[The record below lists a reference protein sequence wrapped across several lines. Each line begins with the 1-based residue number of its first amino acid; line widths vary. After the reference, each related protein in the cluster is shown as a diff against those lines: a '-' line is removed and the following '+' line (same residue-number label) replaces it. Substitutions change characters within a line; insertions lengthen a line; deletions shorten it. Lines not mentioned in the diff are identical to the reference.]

1 MTNNA
6 LHDGDPTPP
15 AVPTGDSA
23 APIASDP
30 PPPSPA
36 RESRSVG
43 VWLAGMVALAA
54 LVAAIYAHYQLG
66 SVRKEASRRL
76 TDLDVAVARAYETAN
91 RADAEARAARE
102 RALLLEAR
110 LAEEQGE
117 REALEQLYSDLS
129 RGRDDAVLVDV
140 ERLVTLA
147 GQELAISGN
156 VGSALA
162 ALQTADAR
170 LARVDNARFLPLR
183 RVLARDVERLK
194 GAPAVDITGMA
205 LKLDQLAAG
214 SESWPLVSEAGP
226 PASAA
231 SEVQAVD
238 PRMPSSGT
246 SWWER
251 WIERAR
257 AELGEYRDLVRLR
270 RVDTPEALL
279 LAPQQQHLVRQ
290 QLKLRLLNARQALL
304 ARNDRLFRADLGEA
318 QQLMLRHVD
327 VKQTAA
333 AAALASVKQLAG
345 MPLSVEAPQINDTI
359 AAARAARATPG
370 R

>member
-6 LHDGDPTPP
+6 LPDGDPATP
-15 AVPTGDSA
+15 AVPIGASA
-23 APIASDP
+23 APTAFDP
-30 PPPSPA
+30 PLPSPA
-36 RESRSVG
+36 RERRSAG
-43 VWLAGMVALAA
+43 VWLAGVVALVA
-54 LVAAIYAHYQLG
+54 LVAAIYAHYQLS
-66 SVRKEASRRL
+66 SVRKEAARRL
-76 TDLDVAVARAYETAN
+76 TDLDASVARAYETAN

-129 RGRDDAVLVDV
+129 RGRDDTVLVDV

-194 GAPAVDITGMA
+194 VAPSVDITGMA

-214 SESWPLVSEAGP
+214 AERWPLVSEAGP
-226 PASAA
+226 PTPAA
-231 SEVQAVD
+231 GEARVVD
-238 PRMPSSGT
+238 PRTPSPGT
-246 SWWER
+246 PWWER
-251 WIERAR
+251 WIERVR
-257 AELGEYRDLVRLR
+257 TELGEYRDLVRLR
-270 RVDTPEALL
+270 RVETPESLL
-279 LAPQQQHLVRQ
+279 LTPEQQLLVRQ

-327 VKQTAA
+327 VKQAAA